1 MTPCQMAFYFVS
13 TFATWLAAMDKNGAN
28 YAGLVTITE
37 VETAHMIRKRQL
49 SEENIPAYK

>member
-1 MTPCQMAFYFVS
+1 MAFYFVS